1 MKVVWHLTG
10 KERLM
15 NYISARLPSDDEMRE
30 IDMVL
35 QGYTVTGPGGC
46 LARIGAEYVMRD
58 GARPCVRI
66 SVAGTAT
73 GVLAAKWAEF
83 SHPATEVRKAPATR
97 DAMLSGIA
105 SPKDVTI
112 VLQGYM
118 TSSRGVCLARVV
130 GNYVT
135 RDGLRHCIRFLVDNV
150 DPVTLGAAWAAFSD
164 AAGWIGAA
172 SVDRAESADQP
183 IGYWNDAGEERRAS
197 G

>member
-1 MKVVWHLTG
+1 MS
-10 KERLM
+10 
-15 NYISARLPSDDEMRE
+15 YISARLPSDDEMRE